1 MKSFTLITALLL
13 CSLSWISVSGS
24 ESQTVEVQ
32 PGENVTLLCSNI
44 YRVTIQAE
52 WFRVTNRTKPSC
64 ISHLFS
70 ADDEAGKKVK
80 YCDEFQN
87 GKYKM
92 SSNDSTVFLQIKQV
106 NLSDCGLYFCGFYQ
120 NGYTVISTATYLNVK
135 GDGESDDEV
144 DFHTDSMIVEADG
157 MTTLMSVILGG
168 LTAVLTIVII
178 VLGVKIRKLQT
189 AVKEEAQ
196 PERNKVNPPLTYTN
210 YDLNY
215 AALRF
220 QAKPKRNHRPAP
232 ERELEPHVVYAATR

>member
-70 ADDEAGKKVK
+70 ADDEAGKK
-80 YCDEFQN
+80 
-87 GKYKM
+87 
-92 SSNDSTVFLQIKQV
+92 QV

-178 VLGVKIRKLQT
+178 VLAVKIRKLQT

-196 PERNKVNPPLTYTN
+196 PERNKNLDSD
-210 YDLNY
+210 DLNY

>member
-44 YRVTIQAE
+44 YRETIPAE

-64 ISHLFS
+64 ISCLYS
-70 ADDEAGKKVK
+70 AEGKAK
-80 YCDEFQN
+80 YCDEFHN
-87 GKYKM
+87 GKFKM
-92 SSNDSTVFLQIKQV
+92 SYNISTVFLQINRV
-106 NLSDCGLYFCGFYQ
+106 NSSDSGLYFCGFYL
-120 NGYTVISTATYLNVK
+120 NGHTFISTATYVNVK
-135 GDGESDDEV
+135 DHGESDEEV
-144 DFHTDSMIVEADG
+144 DCNTQIEEPDG

-168 LTAVLTIVII
+168 LTAVLTIVLI
-178 VLGVKIRKLQT
+178 VLAVKIRKLQT

-196 PERNKVNPPLTYTN
+196 PERNKVNPPLTYTH

>member
-24 ESQTVEVQ
+24 EFQTVEVQ
-32 PGENVTLLCSNI
+32 PGEDVTLLCSNI
-44 YRVTIQAE
+44 STSPTQTD

-64 ISHLFS
+64 ISS
-70 ADDEAGKKVK
+70 MYGSDGEASF
-80 YCDEFQN
+80 CDGFKN
-87 GKYKM
+87 GKFKM
-92 SSNDSTVFLQIKQV
+92 SSNVSTVILQIKRV
-106 NLSDCGLYFCGFYQ
+106 DFSDSGLYFCGFYKDA
-120 NGYTVISTATYLNVK
+120 NIVISTATHLNVK
-135 GDGESDDEV
+135 DDGESGDEV
-144 DFHTDSMIVEADG
+144 DFHTPIENPDG

-178 VLGVKIRKLQT
+178 VLAVKIRKLQT

-196 PERNKVNPPLTYTN
+196 PERNKNLDSD
-210 YDLNY
+210 DLNY

>member
-1 MKSFTLITALLL
+1 MKSFTLITALLV

-32 PGENVTLLCSNI
+32 PGEDVTLLCSNI
-44 YRVTIQAE
+44 YKVTIQAE

-64 ISHLFS
+64 ISYLYS
-70 ADDEAGKKVK
+70 ADGKAGKKVK
-80 YCDEFQN
+80 FCDESQN

-106 NLSDCGLYFCGFYQ
+106 NLSDSGLYFCGFYL
-120 NGYTVISTATYLNVK
+120 NGHTIISTATYLNVK

-144 DFHTDSMIVEADG
+144 YCNTQIEEPDG

-178 VLGVKIRKLQT
+178 VLAVKIRKLQT

-196 PERNKVNPPLTYTN
+196 PERNKNLGSDQLDSAVLKFLPQTIRNRRSASERQVETHVI
-210 YDLNY
+210 Y
-215 AALRF
+215 AASR
-220 QAKPKRNHRPAP
+220 
-232 ERELEPHVVYAATR
+232 

>member
-1 MKSFTLITALLL
+1 MKNFTLITALSL
-13 CSLSWISVSGS
+13 CSFSWISVSGS

-32 PGENVTLLCSNI
+32 PGEDVTLLCSNI
-44 YRVTIQAE
+44 YGVTIQ

-64 ISHLFS
+64 ISYLYS
-70 ADDEAGKKVK
+70 ADGKAEKKVK
-80 YCDEFQN
+80 YCDEFHKGQF
-87 GKYKM
+87 KM
-92 SSNDSTVFLQIKQV
+92 SSNFSTDFLQIKQV
-106 NLSDCGLYFCGFYQ
+106 NLSDSGLYFCGYYL
-120 NGYTVISTATYLNVK
+120 NGHTVISTATYLNVK
-135 GDGESDDEV
+135 GDSESDDEV
-144 DFHTDSMIVEADG
+144 DFHTQIENHDG

-178 VLGVKIRKLQT
+178 VLAVKIRKLQT

-196 PERNKVNPPLTYTN
+196 PERNKNLDSD
-210 YDLNY
+210 DLNY